1 MIVILFSWFVWPN
14 PCMCYIIHIYIYV
27 YILYVLYIY
36 TSTRDAL
43 SDSIW
48 CSSAQFFRDAELE
61 MDEGML
67 YLRSWN
73 WWPNLKQKTRA
84 GTSDSWININKS
96 GYIWIKWMIWMC
108 FSKELLFFGT
118 SCPLDFPKAA
128 DFTIL
133 GFSEG
138 RSTAAELHGI
148 WGTWDPVIPT

>member
-1 MIVILFSWFVWPN
+1 
-14 PCMCYIIHIYIYV
+14 
-27 YILYVLYIY
+27 
-36 TSTRDAL
+36 
-43 SDSIW
+43 
-48 CSSAQFFRDAELE
+48 
-61 MDEGML
+61 
-67 YLRSWN
+67 
-73 WWPNLKQKTRA
+73 LKQKTRA

-108 FSKELLFFGT
+108 FSKELLFLGT

-128 DFTIL
+128 DFTNL